1 MTNYTWFEKP
11 RWCLR
16 LFLFVV
22 QYMYTSPWSSF
33 YLCTSTPTYT
43 HFLVPSFLGFFLC
56 PAGTQGGQVVFGAF
70 LHCDN
75 CDKNWH
81 QHLLSGSGTQHIVT
95 LVCLFVV
102 IKPEN
107 PYFASRPRRE
117 VKPPGEYPPG
127 PRSYPWRSYPA
138 KHRGDTLR
146 ANWCEHSTHWRV
158 GSHLWPYAS
167 PTQVASSGSATE
179 LLRANWCEHSTHWR
193 VGSHLWPY
201 ASPTQVASSGSA
213 TELCPAMPRLILL
226 TTITQGFQGERKGWG
241 ETHERFGSW
250 KQAASRQ
257 QSFVC
262 LFVCLFG

>member
-179 LLRANWCEHSTHWR
+179 L
-193 VGSHLWPY
+193 
-201 ASPTQVASSGSA
+201 
-213 TELCPAMPRLILL
+213 CPAMPRLILL

-241 ETHERFGSW
+241 ETHERFGSS